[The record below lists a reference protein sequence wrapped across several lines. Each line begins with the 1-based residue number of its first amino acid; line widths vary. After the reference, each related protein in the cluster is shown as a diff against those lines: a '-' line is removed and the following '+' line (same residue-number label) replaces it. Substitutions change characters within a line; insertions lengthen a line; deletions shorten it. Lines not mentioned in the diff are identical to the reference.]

1 MLARACLVSA
11 QSEYCGLKTL
21 QCTKSDGSKVL
32 GVQVEM
38 LARAREAFDAC
49 IEKATTWEDFMVA
62 LERKHMVL
70 APW

>member
-1 MLARACLVSA
+1 MLTQRRRLLA
-11 QSEYCGLKTL
+11 G
-21 QCTKSDGSKVL
+21 
-32 GVQVEM
+32 QVEM

-49 IEKATTWEDFMVA
+49 IEKALNWDDFMAA